1 MQKQSWYFRYYLQHG
16 LSSRATFPSKMKE
29 GRQKSSFA
37 ALLNQFLP
45 TVQTSKLT
53 FCKIYKFDIKCCV
66 VHAITMSLQIIWSK
80 EWYSGRCKL
89 ICFFALCFKLC
100 MISFPDATI
109 IIGDGRSHIGVLNQI
124 VTISDCFRKMAAEDF
139 CLKWND
145 HHSVF
150 FSVAEE
156 LLRQVKQCYY
166 YKCYLAGDPVWR
178 EYVHLLI
185 WIWYYLQGTLADVTL
200 ATNKTTFLAHRLVLS
215 ACSSFFSRF

>member
-1 MQKQSWYFRYYLQHG
+1 
-16 LSSRATFPSKMKE
+16 
-29 GRQKSSFA
+29 
-37 ALLNQFLP
+37 
-45 TVQTSKLT
+45 
-53 FCKIYKFDIKCCV
+53 
-66 VHAITMSLQIIWSK
+66 
-80 EWYSGRCKL
+80 
-89 ICFFALCFKLC
+89 

-166 YKCYLAGDPVWR
+166 HKCYLM
-178 EYVHLLI
+178 
-185 WIWYYLQGTLADVTL
+185 
-200 ATNKTTFLAHRLVLS
+200 LV
-215 ACSSFFSRF
+215 SRGPCLT